1 MIVMTLTAMMLIMN
15 DALTCAGG
23 AVSFMTRGEAEVNFG
38 QSGPG
43 DLKHND
49 LHFHKNAIAT
59 ANAPLLSVLL
69 EYSNTD
75 PYDTGVYSI
84 SRKIFPKRDNIQQ
97 ADIIFVKTFTLADF
111 APIIFYPKARNS
123 RHITF
128 WDKTA

>member
-49 LHFHKNAIAT
+49 VNFHKNAIAT

-123 RHITF
+123 
-128 WDKTA
+128 

>member
-1 MIVMTLTAMMLIMN
+1 MIVMTMTAMMLIMN

-49 LHFHKNAIAT
+49 VNFHKNAIAT

-128 WDKTA
+128 CDKTA

>member
-1 MIVMTLTAMMLIMN
+1 MIVMTMTAMMFIMN

-49 LHFHKNAIAT
+49 VNFHKNAIAT

-128 WDKTA
+128 CDKTA

>member
-49 LHFHKNAIAT
+49 VNFHKNAIAT

-128 WDKTA
+128 CDKTA

>member
-49 LHFHKNAIAT
+49 VNFHKNAIAT

-123 RHITF
+123 QHITF
-128 WDKTA
+128 CDKSM

>member
-1 MIVMTLTAMMLIMN
+1 MIITLMIVMTLTAMMLIMN

-49 LHFHKNAIAT
+49 LHFNKNAIAT

-123 RHITF
+123 
-128 WDKTA
+128 

>member
-49 LHFHKNAIAT
+49 VNFHKNAIAT

-111 APIIFYPKARNS
+111 APIIFYPQANNL

-128 WDKTA
+128 CDKTA

>member
-49 LHFHKNAIAT
+49 VNFHKNAIAT

-128 WDKTA
+128 CDKSA